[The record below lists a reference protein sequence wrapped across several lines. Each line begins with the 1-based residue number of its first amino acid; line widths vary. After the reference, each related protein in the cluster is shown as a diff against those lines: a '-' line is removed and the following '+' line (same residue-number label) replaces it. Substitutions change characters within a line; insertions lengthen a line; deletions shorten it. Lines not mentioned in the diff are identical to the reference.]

1 MIVESIPNVSEGR
14 RVEVIAR
21 MSQALA
27 AIAGAHLLDASS
39 DTSHN
44 RSVFTLAGT
53 ADGLSLAVEALAARA
68 IADIDLRT
76 HRGEHPRMGAVDVVP
91 FVPIQ
96 GVTMDE
102 CVALARRVGQSLAER
117 FALPVYLYEAAA
129 TRPHCRNLADIRRGG
144 FEGLSA
150 KMASAEWTP
159 DFGPSRPHPTAG
171 ATAVGA
177 RMPLIA
183 FNINLATDRLDVAKR
198 IAVAVRESSG
208 GLPSVKAMGV
218 SLADRGLVQV
228 SMNLTNYQVTPV
240 HRAFDAVRL
249 EAARDGVD
257 VVESEIVGLVPA
269 AALRPGDEK
278 VLRLAAFDPSQ
289 ILERRLGL
297 TARTTD

>member
-1 MIVESIPNVSEGR
+1 
-14 RVEVIAR
+14 
-21 MSQALA
+21 
-27 AIAGAHLLDASS
+27 
-39 DTSHN
+39 
-44 RSVFTLAGT
+44 
-53 ADGLSLAVEALAARA
+53 
-68 IADIDLRT
+68 
-76 HRGEHPRMGAVDVVP
+76 VDVVP